1 MQILSL
7 ILIQKAFEE
16 QNLSQVFH
24 NGGQDK
30 D

>member
-24 NGGQDK
+24 KSGQDK